1 MNSYVYFLK
10 HMHFSPEF
18 CAWCSPFTGGSDF
31 LVGTLLAGPSAA
43 SSPLPPEEPIIV
55 DPTLTPDILST
66 QFERLLVL
74 QQKLESHMENESAIP
89 EYADLELEV
98 AQLVDHLCR
107 HHISELGS
115 AWALH

>member
-1 MNSYVYFLK
+1 
-10 HMHFSPEF
+10 
-18 CAWCSPFTGGSDF
+18 
-31 LVGTLLAGPSAA
+31 
-43 SSPLPPEEPIIV
+43 
-55 DPTLTPDILST
+55 
-66 QFERLLVL
+66 
-74 QQKLESHMENESAIP
+74 MENESAIP